1 MKALHFRRW
10 ACAMF
15 VMGASTMGATQA
27 QTIYR
32 CGTTYSD
39 TPCAQGVKVPTADPR
54 TPAQKSQTDEATAR
68 ASGLA
73 GQLEKA
79 RRADEA
85 AAQERT
91 QAQAL
96 AAAQTAKAAPTPQAG
111 EVPEKGAKGVKPKKA
126 AGAAAEKVSKPKL
139 SKPKKPDGFTVKVPA
154 PAKAKAKTQTKP

>member
-1 MKALHFRRW
+1 MKALHFGRW
-10 ACAMF
+10 VCAI
-15 VMGASTMGATQA
+15 VATGASAMGAAQN

-54 TPAQKSQTDEATAR
+54 TPAQKAQTDEATAR
-68 ASGLA
+68 ATGLA

-79 RRADEA
+79 RRSDEA

-96 AAAQTAKAAPTPQAG
+96 AASQTAKASPKPQAG
-111 EVPEKGAKGVKPKKA
+111 EVPEKGSKGVKPKKA
-126 AGAAAEKVSKPKL
+126 TGAVAEKVSKPIL
-139 SKPKKPDGFTVKVPA
+139 SKPKKPDGFTIKVPA
-154 PAKAKAKTQTKP
+154 AAKTSP